1 MVQSLG
7 QIGRLKGFFR
17 SGLGYS
23 NYTQMLQ
30 AARRKA
36 SGNLPADV
44 LSCVISKGE
53 SKKSAVQSFEK
64 MLNEA
69 VDILG
74 EINTFEKQF
83 IDNTPNNFTRLR
95 EIFLSY
101 LYSPFE
107 SRPTWYKEKERE
119 CIIRAEKKLLEGM
132 KKYVP
137 DVQSIIITPIGSGA
151 FGNGYKLQ
159 VLGKDSKKI
168 FDDKVLKVYRETSK
182 CDLILQRN
190 KRYTDS
196 LSDEN
201 LVEYYKM
208 FNPKISSVAEIRKNL
223 QEEFAQAK
231 DKIKD
236 FCRFHGAM
244 AEANI
249 AEFLRFFT
257 GHKIKPEDGLALP
270 SYFGL
275 GKTKFAFGE
284 FINTERKAKRGFDFN
299 RLFLT
304 HTDFEYNLGNAING
318 ICIDIGGIKPQAKQ
332 VNDIFSNK
340 GYTRI
345 LKSILRLPPDK
356 RKIALEKYQKSG
368 ALPEHTLRLIEEIL
382 KSMNIS

>member
-1 MVQSLG
+1 MGQVLG
-7 QIGRLKGFFR
+7 QIGRLTGFFR

-23 NYTQMLQ
+23 NYEQILKT
-30 AARRKA
+30 ARRKA

-53 SKKSAVQSFEK
+53 NKKSAIQGFEK
-64 MLNEA
+64 MLNET

-74 EINTFEKQF
+74 EINTVEKQF
-83 IDNTPNNFTRLR
+83 IENIPNNLTRLQ
-95 EIFLSY
+95 EVLISY
-101 LYSPFE
+101 LFSPFE
-107 SRPTWYKEKERE
+107 SIPKEKVRE

-159 VLGKDSKKI
+159 VLEKDGKKI
-168 FDDKVLKVYRETSK
+168 FDDKVLKVYKETSINE
-182 CDLILQRN
+182 LIMQRN
-190 KRYTDS
+190 KRYIDS

-201 LVEYYKM
+201 LVEYYKK
-208 FNPKISSVAEIRKNL
+208 FDPKISSVAEIRKKL
-223 QEEFAQAK
+223 QEQFAQVNDTLK
-231 DKIKD
+231 N
-236 FCRFHGAM
+236 FQRFHGAM

-257 GHKIKPEDGLALP
+257 GHKLKPEDGLALP

-284 FINTERKAKRGFDFN
+284 FISAEQKAKKIFDFN

-304 HTDFEYNLGNAING
+304 HTDFEYNLGNAVNG
-318 ICIDIGGIKPQAKQ
+318 ICIDIGGISPQSKQ

-356 RKIALEKYQKSG
+356 RKIALEKHQKSG
-368 ALPEHTLRLIEEIL
+368 ALPEHALRLIEEIL
-382 KSMNIS
+382 NIS